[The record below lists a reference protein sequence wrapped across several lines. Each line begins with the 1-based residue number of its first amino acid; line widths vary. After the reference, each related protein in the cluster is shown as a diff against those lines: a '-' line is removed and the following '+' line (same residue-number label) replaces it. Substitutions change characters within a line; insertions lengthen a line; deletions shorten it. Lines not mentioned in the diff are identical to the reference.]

1 VLAESAGPHTFFSRF
16 HHAAAPYQPG
26 FPVAETD
33 NEYLSTLIESVPMQT
48 TNTVLMIRPTR
59 FSFNQDT
66 AANNRFQQPAA
77 VSEDVQLKAL
87 QEFDGYVAAL
97 RHHGVE
103 VMVHNDREAPHTPDS
118 IFPNN
123 WWSSHPDG
131 TLVLYPMQGHNRRLE
146 RDKGVLDWLRD
157 EYRVEQL
164 LDLSSLEQQ
173 EVFLEGTGSMV
184 LDRQQRICYAGYS
197 TRTHARA
204 LDQVVSHLGYE
215 LCAFNAVDR
224 QGVAIYHTNVMM
236 SVGTRLAVAC
246 LASVTHPAERL
257 ALRKRLEDSGKQVI
271 ALNWAQLES
280 FAGNMLEV
288 HNAAGE
294 PLLVMSRT
302 AWQSLDAAQR
312 RLIETHT
319 TPLPVNIDTIERIGG
334 GSARC
339 MLAEV
344 FLSKHLATQE
354 QMR

>member
-1 VLAESAGPHTFFSRF
+1 
-16 HHAAAPYQPG
+16 
-26 FPVAETD
+26 
-33 NEYLSTLIESVPMQT
+33 MQT

-66 AANNRFQQPAA
+66 AANNRFQRPAA
-77 VSEDVQLKAL
+77 FAEDVQIKAL

-97 RHHGVE
+97 RAQGVD
-103 VMVHNDREAPHTPDS
+103 VMVHNDAEAPHTPDS

-146 RDKGVLDWLRD
+146 RDKGVLDRLR
-157 EYRVEQL
+157 EQYRVERL
-164 LDLSSLEQQ
+164 LDLSALEQH

-204 LDQVVSHLGYE
+204 LDQVAEHLGYE
-215 LCAFNAVDR
+215 LCTFNAVDR

-236 SVGTRLAVAC
+236 SVGSRLAVAC
-246 LASVTHPAERL
+246 LESVSDLAERS
-257 ALRKRLEDSGKQVI
+257 ALRSRLEGSAKQVM
-271 ALNWAQLES
+271 ALSWEQLES

-288 HNAAGE
+288 HNAAGD

-302 AWQSLDAAQR
+302 AWNSLDTGQR
-312 RLIETHT
+312 RLIERHA

-344 FLSKHLATQE
+344 YLPKRQPHLE
-354 QMR
+354 HSR

>member
-1 VLAESAGPHTFFSRF
+1 
-16 HHAAAPYQPG
+16 
-26 FPVAETD
+26 
-33 NEYLSTLIESVPMQT
+33 MQT

-66 AANNRFQQPAA
+66 AANNRFQRPAA
-77 VSEDVQLKAL
+77 VAEDVQLKAL

-97 RHHGVE
+97 REQGVT
-103 VMVHNDREAPHTPDS
+103 VMVHNDSEAPHTPDS

-146 RDKGVLDWLRD
+146 RDKGVLDRLHD
-157 EYRVEQL
+157 EYRVEQV
-164 LDLSSLEQQ
+164 LDISSLEQQ

-197 TRTHARA
+197 TRTHAQA
-204 LDQVVSHLGYE
+204 LNQVVEHLGYE

-236 SVGTRLAVAC
+236 SVGTSLAVVC
-246 LASVTHPAERL
+246 LESISDLNERA
-257 ALRKRLEDSGKQVI
+257 ALQSRLEGSGKQVL
-271 ALNWAQLES
+271 ALSWEQLES

-288 HNAAGE
+288 HNAAGD

-302 AWQSLDAAQR
+302 AWQSLDAAQQK
-312 RLIETHT
+312 LIERHAK
-319 TPLPVNIDTIERIGG
+319 PLPVNIDTIERIGG

-344 FLSKHLATQE
+344 FLPQRLPKRLTTQE
-354 QMR
+354 QSR

>member
-1 VLAESAGPHTFFSRF
+1 
-16 HHAAAPYQPG
+16 
-26 FPVAETD
+26 
-33 NEYLSTLIESVPMQT
+33 MQT
-48 TNTVLMIRPTR
+48 TDTVLMIRPTR

-66 AANNRFQQPAA
+66 AANNRFQRPAQ
-77 VSEDVQLKAL
+77 VSEDVQFKAL

-97 RHHGVE
+97 RGHGVE
-103 VMVHNDREAPHTPDS
+103 VLVHHDAEAPHTPDS

-146 RDKGVLDWLRD
+146 RDKGVLDRLRS
-157 EYRVEQL
+157 EYRVDAC
-164 LDLSSLEQQ
+164 LDLSALELQD
-173 EVFLEGTGSMV
+173 VFLEGTGSMV

-204 LDQVVSHLGYE
+204 LDHVVSHLGYE

-236 SVGTRLAVAC
+236 SVGTRLAIAC
-246 LASVTHPAERL
+246 LASVSEPGERL
-257 ALRKRLEDSGKQVI
+257 ALRSRLEDSGKQVI
-271 ALNWAQLES
+271 ALDWAQLES

-288 HNAAGE
+288 HNTAGE

-302 AWQSLDAAQR
+302 AWQSLDRTQQ
-312 RLIETHT
+312 RLIETHA
-319 TPLPVNIDTIERIGG
+319 TPVPVNIDTIERIGG

-344 FLSKHLATQE
+344 FLPKHRALKE
-354 QMR
+354 HLR

>member
-1 VLAESAGPHTFFSRF
+1 
-16 HHAAAPYQPG
+16 
-26 FPVAETD
+26 
-33 NEYLSTLIESVPMQT
+33 MQT

-66 AANNRFQQPAA
+66 AANNRFQRPAA
-77 VSEDVQLKAL
+77 AAEDVQLKAL

-97 RHHGVE
+97 REHGVE
-103 VMVHNDREAPHTPDS
+103 VMVHNDSEAPHTPDS

-146 RDKGVLDWLRD
+146 RDKGVLDWLRGD
-157 EYRVEQL
+157 YRVEQL

-184 LDRQQRICYAGYS
+184 LDREQRICYAGYS
-197 TRTHARA
+197 TRTHAKA
-204 LDQVVSHLGYE
+204 LDQLVEHLGYE

-224 QGVAIYHTNVMM
+224 HGVAIYHTNVMM
-236 SVGTRLAVAC
+236 SVGTKLAVVC
-246 LASVTHPAERL
+246 LESLSDLGERN
-257 ALRKRLEDSGKQVI
+257 ALRSRLERSGKQVMS
-271 ALNWAQLES
+271 LSFDQLES

-302 AWQSLDAAQR
+302 AWRSLHADQR
-312 RLIETHT
+312 RMVEAHAK
-319 TPLPVNIDTIERIGG
+319 PLPVNIDTIERIGG

-344 FLSKHLATQE
+344 YLPKRVSPQE
-354 QMR
+354 HH

>member
-1 VLAESAGPHTFFSRF
+1 
-16 HHAAAPYQPG
+16 
-26 FPVAETD
+26 
-33 NEYLSTLIESVPMQT
+33 MQT

-66 AANNRFQQPAA
+66 AANNLFQRPAA
-77 VSEDVQLKAL
+77 ASEDVQLKAL

-97 RHHGVE
+97 RSQGVE
-103 VMVHNDREAPHTPDS
+103 VLVHNDLEAPHTPDS

-146 RDKGVLDWLRD
+146 RDKGALDWLRN
-157 EYRVEQL
+157 EYRIEQL

-204 LDQVVSHLGYE
+204 LDQVVEHFGYE

-236 SVGTRLAVAC
+236 SVGTRLAVVC
-246 LASVTHPAERL
+246 LASVAQADERQ
-257 ALRKRLEDSGKQVI
+257 ALHSRLEDSGKQVI

-288 HNAAGE
+288 HNSAGE
-294 PLLVMSRT
+294 PVLVMSRT
-302 AWQSLDAAQR
+302 AWQSLDAGQR
-312 RLIETHT
+312 RLIEAHA

-344 FLSKHLATQE
+344 FLPKQQSAKE
-354 QMR
+354 QSR

>member
-1 VLAESAGPHTFFSRF
+1 
-16 HHAAAPYQPG
+16 
-26 FPVAETD
+26 
-33 NEYLSTLIESVPMQT
+33 MQT

-66 AANNRFQQPAA
+66 AANNRFQRPAEHA
-77 VSEDVQLKAL
+77 EDVQLKAL

-97 RHHGVE
+97 RGHGVE
-103 VMVHNDREAPHTPDS
+103 VLVHNDREAPHTPDS

-131 TLVLYPMQGHNRRLE
+131 TLVLYPMQGQNRRLE
-146 RDKGVLDWLRD
+146 RDKGVLDWLG
-157 EYRVEQL
+157 EAYRVERL
-164 LDLSSLEQQ
+164 VDLSGLERQ

-197 TRTHARA
+197 TRTHGHA
-204 LDQVVSHLGYE
+204 LAQAVEQLGYS

-246 LASVTHPAERL
+246 LDSVADAGERR
-257 ALRKRLEDSGKQVI
+257 ALRSRLEESGKQVV
-271 ALNWAQLES
+271 ALDWAQLEA

-288 HNAAGE
+288 RTATGE

-302 AWQSLDAAQR
+302 AWQSLDSAQR
-312 RLIETHT
+312 RTLESLA
-319 TPLPVNIDTIERIGG
+319 TPLAVNIDTIERIGG

-344 FLSKHLATQE
+344 FFPKREPQPPVAKEHT
-354 QMR
+354 R

>member
-1 VLAESAGPHTFFSRF
+1 
-16 HHAAAPYQPG
+16 
-26 FPVAETD
+26 
-33 NEYLSTLIESVPMQT
+33 MQT

-66 AANNRFQQPAA
+66 AANNRFQRPAA

-97 RHHGVE
+97 RGQGVE
-103 VMVHNDREAPHTPDS
+103 VLVHNDLEAPHTPDS

-204 LDQVVSHLGYE
+204 LDEVVNHLGYE
-215 LCAFNAVDR
+215 LCAFTAEDR

-236 SVGTRLAVAC
+236 SVGTQLAIAC
-246 LASVTHPAERL
+246 LASVTNPSERL
-257 ALRKRLEDSGKQVI
+257 ALRSRLEDSGKQVI
-271 ALNWAQLES
+271 ALNWSQLES

-288 HNAAGE
+288 QSSAGD
-294 PLLVMSRT
+294 PVLVMSRT
-302 AWQSLDAAQR
+302 AWQALDTRQR
-312 RLIETHT
+312 RLIEART

-344 FLSKHLATQE
+344 FLPKHLTAKE
-354 QMR
+354 QVR

>member
-1 VLAESAGPHTFFSRF
+1 
-16 HHAAAPYQPG
+16 
-26 FPVAETD
+26 
-33 NEYLSTLIESVPMQT
+33 MQT

-59 FSFNQDT
+59 FSFNHDT
-66 AANNRFQQPAA
+66 AANNRFQRPATVA
-77 VSEDVQLKAL
+77 EDVQLKAL
-87 QEFDGYVAAL
+87 AEFDGYVDAL
-97 RHHGVE
+97 RRHGVE
-103 VMVHNDREAPHTPDS
+103 VLVHNDREAPHTPDS

-146 RDKGVLDWLRD
+146 RDKGVLDGLLG
-157 EYRVEQL
+157 EYRVEQV
-164 LDLSSLEQQ
+164 LDLSSLEEQ

-204 LDQVVSHLGYE
+204 LDQLVTHLGYE

-236 SVGTRLAVAC
+236 SVGTRLAVVC
-246 LASVTHPAERL
+246 LSAVADPAERQ
-257 ALRKRLEDSGKQVI
+257 ALRTRLEDSGKQVI
-271 ALNWAQLES
+271 ALDWAQLES

-302 AWQSLDAAQR
+302 AWQSLDADQR

-344 FLSKHLATQE
+344 FLPR
-354 QMR
+354 QMSTRQQVR

>member
-1 VLAESAGPHTFFSRF
+1 
-16 HHAAAPYQPG
+16 
-26 FPVAETD
+26 
-33 NEYLSTLIESVPMQT
+33 MQT

-66 AANNRFQQPAA
+66 AANNRFQRPAA
-77 VSEDVQLKAL
+77 CSEDVQLKAL

-97 RHHGVE
+97 RAEGVT
-103 VMVHNDREAPHTPDS
+103 VMVHNDAEAPHTPDS

-146 RDKGVLDWLRD
+146 RDKGVLDWLRE

-184 LDRQQRICYAGYS
+184 LDREQRICYAGYS

-204 LDQVVSHLGYE
+204 LDQLVGHLGYE

-236 SVGTRLAVAC
+236 SVGSRLAVAC
-246 LASVTHPAERL
+246 LESLSDAGERV
-257 ALRKRLEDSGKQVI
+257 ALRSRLEGSGKQVM
-271 ALNWAQLES
+271 ALSWEQLES

-302 AWQSLDAAQR
+302 AWNSLDREQR
-312 RLIETHT
+312 RLVERHAR
-319 TPLPVNIDTIERIGG
+319 PLPVNIDTIERIGG

-344 FLSKHLATQE
+344 YLPKRQPHLEHA
-354 QMR
+354 R

>member
-1 VLAESAGPHTFFSRF
+1 
-16 HHAAAPYQPG
+16 
-26 FPVAETD
+26 
-33 NEYLSTLIESVPMQT
+33 MQT

-66 AANNRFQQPAA
+66 AANNSFQRPAC

-87 QEFDGYVAAL
+87 QEFDGYVADL
-97 RHHGVE
+97 RRHGVE
-103 VMVHNDREAPHTPDS
+103 VLVHNDREAPHTPDS

-146 RDKGVLDWLRD
+146 RDKGVLDWLR
-157 EYRVEQL
+157 EQYRVEET
-164 LDLSSLEQQ
+164 LDLSGFEHH

-184 LDRQQRICYAGYS
+184 LDREQRICYAGFS
-197 TRTHARA
+197 TRTHAQA
-204 LDQVVSHLGYE
+204 LDQLVNHFGYE

-236 SVGTRLAVAC
+236 SVGTRLAIAC
-246 LASVTHPAERL
+246 LDSVPHIQERES
-257 ALRKRLEDSGKQVI
+257 LRLRLEDSGKQLI
-271 ALNWAQLES
+271 ALDWAQLES

-288 HNAAGE
+288 HGAAGE

-302 AWQSLDAAQR
+302 AWQSLDAGQR
-312 RLIETHT
+312 RLIETHA

-344 FLSKHLATQE
+344 FLPKRQPIQE
-354 QMR
+354 SAR

>member
-1 VLAESAGPHTFFSRF
+1 
-16 HHAAAPYQPG
+16 
-26 FPVAETD
+26 
-33 NEYLSTLIESVPMQT
+33 MQT

-66 AANNRFQQPAA
+66 AANNRFQRPAA
-77 VSEDVQLKAL
+77 CSEDVQIKAL

-97 RHHGVE
+97 RAEGVT
-103 VMVHNDREAPHTPDS
+103 VMVHNDAEAPHTPDS

-146 RDKGVLDWLRD
+146 RDKGVLDWLRE
-157 EYRVEQL
+157 EYRVERL

-184 LDRQQRICYAGYS
+184 LDREQRICYAGYS

-204 LDQVVSHLGYE
+204 LDQLVAHLGYE

-236 SVGTRLAVAC
+236 SVGSRLAVAC
-246 LASVTHPAERL
+246 LESLCDAGERR
-257 ALRKRLEDSGKQVI
+257 ALRSRLESSGKQI
-271 ALNWAQLES
+271 MALSWDQLES

-288 HNAAGE
+288 RNAAGE

-302 AWQSLDAAQR
+302 AWNSLDSEQR
-312 RLIETHT
+312 RLVERHAR
-319 TPLPVNIDTIERIGG
+319 PLPVNIDTIERIGG

-344 FLSKHLATQE
+344 YLPQRQPHLEHA
-354 QMR
+354 R

>member
-1 VLAESAGPHTFFSRF
+1 
-16 HHAAAPYQPG
+16 
-26 FPVAETD
+26 
-33 NEYLSTLIESVPMQT
+33 MQT

-66 AANNRFQQPAA
+66 AANNRFQRPAA
-77 VSEDVQLKAL
+77 AAEDVQLKAL
-87 QEFDGYVAAL
+87 QEFDGYVAVL
-97 RHHGVE
+97 REHGVE
-103 VMVHNDREAPHTPDS
+103 VMVHNDSEAPHTPDS

-146 RDKGVLDWLRD
+146 RDKGVIEWLRD
-157 EYRVEQL
+157 GYRVEQL

-184 LDRQQRICYAGYS
+184 LDREQRICYAGYS
-197 TRTHARA
+197 TRTHAKA
-204 LDQVVSHLGYE
+204 LDQVVGHLGYE
-215 LCAFNAVDR
+215 LCAFNAMDR
-224 QGVAIYHTNVMM
+224 NGVPIYHTNVMM

-246 LASVTHPAERL
+246 FDSVNDRNERS
-257 ALRKRLEDSGKQVI
+257 ALHSRLERSGKQVMT
-271 ALNWAQLES
+271 LSFDQLES

-302 AWQSLDAAQR
+302 AWRSLHADQR
-312 RLIETHT
+312 RMVQAHAK
-319 TPLPVNIDTIERIGG
+319 PLPVNIDTIERIGG

-344 FLSKHLATQE
+344 YLPKRVSPQE
-354 QMR
+354 HH